1 MLKLVEDGGVYQYLH
16 SGCPKNFVIL
26 TSFSPS
32 PAVCRRAGHTFGA
45 QIHIHITPLLEN
57 SCLEFLFH
65 SFYFH
70 FIHFFAAAPRHICNQ
85 PCPWES
91 QRMRTKRRRFYCL
104 FVCFYNITK
113 YGSCDTLFHQLR
125 LMQDRALVLEELGRP
140 SYLSSTF

>member
-1 MLKLVEDGGVYQYLH
+1 MWTADEGKGYNGVLPFRLPYKKRDDPAEKGFFFFCSCVAAYPWLLRQSCNHAAKCVQKGPREMLKLVEDGGVYQYLH

-45 QIHIHITPLLEN
+45 QRHIHITPLLEN

-70 FIHFFAAAPRHICNQ
+70 FIHFFAAAPRHICN
-85 PCPWES
+85 
-91 QRMRTKRRRFYCL
+91 
-104 FVCFYNITK
+104 
-113 YGSCDTLFHQLR
+113 
-125 LMQDRALVLEELGRP
+125 
-140 SYLSSTF
+140 